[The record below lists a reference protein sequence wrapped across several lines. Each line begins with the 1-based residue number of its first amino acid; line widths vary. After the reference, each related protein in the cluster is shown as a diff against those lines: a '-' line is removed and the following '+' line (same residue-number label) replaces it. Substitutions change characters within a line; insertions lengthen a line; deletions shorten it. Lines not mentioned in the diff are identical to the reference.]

1 MILYNYS
8 SLKKRDT
15 KIYDVG
21 GYKMAGGF
29 SVEFLKVTGPVALI
43 IIAIGFVLSL
53 VFGISFFFSFDET
66 FQLWYTL
73 TFLVV
78 GIAVGCGMW
87 YIQFAGYRLYQYLLA
102 YIKPKKVYSND
113 FRLREYKFSNIKIKG
128 MFKSLF

>member
-53 VFGISFFFSFDET
+53 VFGISFFNPFDET

-73 TFLVV
+73 TFLIV

-113 FRLREYKFSNIKIKG
+113 FKLREYKFSNIKIKG

>member
-53 VFGISFFFSFDET
+53 VFGINFFNPFDET

>member
-53 VFGISFFFSFDET
+53 VFGISFFNPFDET

-113 FRLREYKFSNIKIKG
+113 FKLREYKFSNIKIKG

>member
-53 VFGISFFFSFDET
+53 VFGISFFNPFDET

-73 TFLVV
+73 TFLIV

>member
-53 VFGISFFFSFDET
+53 VFGISFFNPFDET